1 MNDRRVIR
9 ISRSERCSWKAQYWF
24 IKTAVNQTA
33 RTSTRYVVIFLGLN
47 LMSLTKLAFP
57 HAKKNNQ
64 IHALT
69 DVGTAMGKGANT
81 IGVRMRTTY
90 LRHFRKHFAT
100 EVSTGSE
107 ETASAELAGFW
118 CLFSEFSVAFS
129 LTASDERQT
138 TFVSPIS
145 IVFISWFA
153 LVAALNRPKQGYLF
167 YDGSLLPPGRLRA
180 TGKT

>member
-1 MNDRRVIR
+1 MHHE
-9 ISRSERCSWKAQYWF
+9 RSPDHTHLEKRGVLMKGSILIYKNSCKSNSTYIDALRYDLSWAEFDESDKA
-24 IKTAVNQTA
+24 
-33 RTSTRYVVIFLGLN
+33 GL
-47 LMSLTKLAFP
+47 SP
-57 HAKKNNQ
+57 CKKNNNNQ

-129 LTASDERQT
+129 LTASEERQT

-145 IVFISWFA
+145 IVFIS
-153 LVAALNRPKQGYLF
+153 
-167 YDGSLLPPGRLRA
+167 
-180 TGKT
+180 

>member
-1 MNDRRVIR
+1 M
-9 ISRSERCSWKAQYWF
+9 Q
-24 IKTAVNQTA
+24 
-33 RTSTRYVVIFLGLN
+33 
-47 LMSLTKLAFP
+47 
-57 HAKKNNQ
+57 KKNNQ

-138 TFVSPIS
+138 TFVTPIS
-145 IVFISWFA
+145 IVFIS
-153 LVAALNRPKQGYLF
+153 
-167 YDGSLLPPGRLRA
+167 
-180 TGKT
+180 

>member
-1 MNDRRVIR
+1 MHHERSPGHTNLEKRKVFMKGSIL
-9 ISRSERCSWKAQYWF
+9 IYKNSRKSNSTYIDALRCDLSWAEFDESDKA
-24 IKTAVNQTA
+24 
-33 RTSTRYVVIFLGLN
+33 GL
-47 LMSLTKLAFP
+47 SPCK
-57 HAKKNNQ
+57 KKNNQ

-153 LVAALNRPKQGYLF
+153 LVAA
-167 YDGSLLPPGRLRA
+167 
-180 TGKT
+180 

>member
-1 MNDRRVIR
+1 MHHE
-9 ISRSERCSWKAQYWF
+9 RSPDHTHLEKRGVFMKGSILIYKNSCKSNSTYIDALRYDLSWAEFDESDKA
-24 IKTAVNQTA
+24 
-33 RTSTRYVVIFLGLN
+33 GL
-47 LMSLTKLAFP
+47 SPWKK
-57 HAKKNNQ
+57 KKNNQ

-107 ETASAELAGFW
+107 ETASTELAGFW

-145 IVFISWFA
+145 IVLISWFA
-153 LVAALNRPKQGYLF
+153 LVA
-167 YDGSLLPPGRLRA
+167 
-180 TGKT
+180 T